1 MKRRESIM
9 KISKKFLACIVM
21 VFCLM
26 LTACGKPTQVVR
38 AQDGYAEGQ
47 IGTTFRTAFFDYSVD
62 SVNYP
67 SVYEGYTPDE
77 DMQLVDIVVTIKNTF
92 GEALPMFNS
101 DFWIDWLEGD
111 DEYYDFGIEMDSS
124 STIMPSEYSLANGAT
139 CNYHII
145 YEVPAGV
152 TSFAVCFEEAFEDE
166 STGDL
171 FATFFD
177 K

>member
-1 MKRRESIM
+1 M

-21 VFCLM
+21 VSCLM
-26 LTACGKPTQVVR
+26 LTACGGPTVSQVVR

-62 SVNYP
+62 SVEYP

-101 DFWIDWLEGD
+101 DFWIDWMEGD
-111 DEYYDFGIEMDSS
+111 DEYYDYGIEMDSS
-124 STIMPSEYSLANGAT
+124 STIMPSEFSLANGKT
-139 CNYHII
+139 CKYHII
-145 YEVPAGV
+145 YEVPAEI
-152 TSFAVCFEEAFEDE
+152 TSFAVCFEEFFEDE
-166 STGDL
+166 STGDI